1 MNPTQVSNMFMQMQ
15 PDPRAERQNMLSD
28 LQAMESLRGIQSQN
42 QLGQILASG
51 ADYDTAATQYLQAG
65 GDPKTALQLR
75 QMALA
80 EEDRA
85 FQGEQRDWQR
95 EDRGYQ
101 RTDRERKNVLGDIEM
116 AGAYEEVLS
125 GVTTVT
131 PQTWGAWRKRLEK
144 VAKAADMDTSEVPTE
159 YDEAWIA
166 EGREALKNRSRP
178 TVENI
183 DGRTALYSPK
193 KDDWT
198 LETPSTRATYGVLS
212 AEQAKAMGLPDGGTY
227 RISSDGKVEPITRPP
242 SETQP
247 AKVQLMEYFIA
258 QGIETDP
265 AKAWK
270 KANEAVQNPTVAA
283 GQMARAEFDAQK
295 AAMVSPG
302 DPNYRP
308 LQDFYNEWLGVIEQ
322 GAPTAVPPA
331 PPVNERVSGTM
342 YQTPKGPLR
351 WVGDGWSD
359 E

>member
-101 RTDRERKNVLGDIEM
+101 RTDRERRNVLGDIEM

-178 TVENI
+178 TVENVG
-183 DGRTALYSPK
+183 GRSALYSPDK
-193 KDDWT
+193 GTWT
-198 LETPSTRATYGVLS
+198 VDKPSDRATYGVLS
-212 AEQAKAMGLPDGGTY
+212 SEQAKAMGLPDGGTY

-242 SETQP
+242 SEAQP
-247 AKVQLMEYFIA
+247 AKIQIMDELVRRGLFDEKEAWREANKAVENPKESAARIA
-258 QGIETDP
+258 L
-265 AKAWK
+265 AAFKA
-270 KANEAVQNPTVAA
+270 QAA
-283 GQMARAEFDAQK
+283 ENIL
-295 AAMVSPG
+295 PG
-302 DPNYRP
+302 DENYRTVP
-308 LQDFYNEWLGVIEQ
+308 QLYEDWMKIFGRETQS
-322 GAPTAVPPA
+322 VPPA
-331 PPVNERVSGTM
+331 PPVNERVNGTV